1 MIFNFT
7 KILCPVD
14 FDQNSAQ
21 ALRFACKLLD
31 LGGTLYLLHVVP
43 QADRPGFEQ
52 YPPISELAQENLD
65 NFARKQIGDQIVRQL
80 LVRVGDP
87 AAVSVRLA
95 EELGV
100 DLIVMATHGHKGL
113 VRIVL
118 GSVAERVLRD
128 AKCPVL
134 TLRPAASKQPP
145 SA

>member
-1 MIFNFT
+1 MFNFT

-14 FDQNSAQ
+14 FDQNSAA
-21 ALRFACKLLD
+21 ALHFACKLLE

-65 NFARKQIGDQIVRQL
+65 NFARNQIGDQLVRKLIVRA
-80 LVRVGDP
+80 GDP
-87 AAVSVRLA
+87 AAVTIRLA

-113 VRIVL
+113 VRVVL

-134 TLRPAASKQPP
+134 TLRPAPSLQPP